1 MARASGSYPEGRW
14 FDSTR
19 RYHFFLEL
27 FGSLAQLG
35 EHLPYKQRV
44 TGSSPV
50 TPTICGL
57 VVQLVRMP
65 ACHAGGRRFEPVPGR
80 QFFQSKVCWCG
91 STVEQ
96 LICNQQVGGSIPSTS
111 SNIEGFP
118 SGQRGRTVNPL
129 AELSMVRIHL
139 PRPI

>member
-50 TPTICGL
+50 TPTIYQNFDGL

-80 QFFQSKVCWCG
+80 QLF
-91 STVEQ
+91 
-96 LICNQQVGGSIPSTS
+96 
-111 SNIEGFP
+111 
-118 SGQRGRTVNPL
+118 
-129 AELSMVRIHL
+129 
-139 PRPI
+139 